1 MKFIYILLALFVF
14 SLQAQETMQK
24 RLYKKR
30 HNKVQINAGNLQ
42 FSDQMDI
49 SGSIQVSY
57 SRNFGFFEVGALL
70 GLAGIEVNLSEM
82 EEDLLSDLG
91 LKAGLVFEG
100 NFIKNKRRNNWI
112 PSGGLKLI
120 YMANK
125 HNFTSGDDR
134 KKGFY
139 AVPFFSSK
147 HFISSRTSINMEL
160 EYPLKVWEWETEEI
174 WRGLDFSFAYAYYF
188 H

>member
-1 MKFIYILLALFVF
+1 MKFIYILLTFFVF

-30 HNKVQINAGNLQ
+30 HNKVQINAGNLK
-42 FSDQMDI
+42 FNNHMSI
-49 SGSIQVSY
+49 GGNIQVSY
-57 SRNFGFFEVGALL
+57 SRNFGYFEIGALL
-70 GLAGIEVNLSEM
+70 GHSDISLNLYRLEN
-82 EEDLLSDLG
+82 LLEGLG
-91 LKAGLVFEG
+91 LQAGLVFEG

-112 PSGGLKLI
+112 PSGGLKVI
-120 YMANK
+120 YMAK
-125 HNFTSGDDR
+125 EYRFEEGDRRDA
-134 KKGFY
+134 GIY
-139 AVPFFSSK
+139 VHPFLSSK

-160 EYPLKVWEWETEEI
+160 EWPIKVWEWEMSAL